1 MKVVKCMRDK
11 MAKGNAAEWLKDAES
26 DLAIAGVRKTAKIRH
41 AHFDFMR
48 NRLLKSLK
56 ALFVALSVKHP
67 RTHDLAFIIDA
78 LPEEIT
84 MPPFL
89 LNLPILT
96 KYAVQYRYPGQ
107 NLLITTKD
115 LRQAIELA
123 EQTVNWVKTIVEQ

>member
-1 MKVVKCMRDK
+1 MRDK

-41 AHFDFMR
+41 AHLCFHAQQAAE
-48 NRLLKSLK
+48 KSLK

-123 EQTVNWVKTIVEQ
+123 EQTVNWVKTIVEP